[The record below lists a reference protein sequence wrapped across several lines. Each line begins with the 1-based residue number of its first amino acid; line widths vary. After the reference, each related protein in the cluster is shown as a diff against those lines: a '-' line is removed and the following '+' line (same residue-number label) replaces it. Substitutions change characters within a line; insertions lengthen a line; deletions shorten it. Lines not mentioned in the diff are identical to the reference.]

1 MINIKMN
8 VNGRDYELEIEEDK
22 RLIDVL
28 REDLGFTGVKE
39 GCSEGECGA
48 CTIIMDGYTVNSC
61 LVMAFQAHGSTI
73 VTVEGLVKDGK
84 LDPVQR
90 AFIEKGATQCGYCTP
105 GFVVS
110 ARALLDKVDNPTR
123 EEISEA
129 ISGNLCRCTG
139 YNKIVEAIEEASR
152 YENGS

>member
-1 MINIKMN
+1 MINIRMN
-8 VNGRDYELEIEEDK
+8 VNGKDYDLEVDEDK
-22 RLIDVL
+22 RLLDVL

-73 VTVEGLVKDGK
+73 VTIEGLVKDGK

-90 AFIEKGATQCGYCTP
+90 SFIYKGATQCGYCTP
-105 GFVVS
+105 GFIVS
-110 ARALLDKVDNPTR
+110 ARALLNKVKNPTR
-123 EEISEA
+123 EEIREA

-139 YNKIVEAIEEASR
+139 YNKIVEAIEEAGR
-152 YENGS
+152 YEDEF

>member
-1 MINIKMN
+1 MIKINMN
-8 VNGRDYELEIEEDK
+8 VNGRDYELEIDEDK
-22 RLIDVL
+22 RLIDFL

-48 CTIIMDGYTVNSC
+48 CTVIMDGYTVNSC

-73 VTVEGLVKDGK
+73 VTIEGLEKDGK
-84 LDPVQR
+84 LDPIQQS
-90 AFIEKGATQCGYCTP
+90 FIDKGATQCGYCTP
-105 GFVVS
+105 GLILS
-110 ARALLDKVDNPTR
+110 ARALLDKVKKPTR
-123 EEISEA
+123 EEIREA